1 MTNLLFTVQL
11 LLLQSAPGQV
21 PVNDFSPAVFFAF
34 LILGAVFL
42 MLLGI
47 GVAVGIF
54 MLLLVVA
61 GLSFGLL
68 SASVLVGYLNK
79 SVATGFRTFVLIVS
93 SLLGVPVGIF
103 SVVVL
108 QSLQNQPLNFQEIIV
123 PGGLVGSIGGFVTG
137 VLFMRLIMYL
147 KTRVESRYSL
157 H

>member
-1 MTNLLFTVQL
+1 
-11 LLLQSAPGQV
+11 
-21 PVNDFSPAVFFAF
+21 
-34 LILGAVFL
+34 

-54 MLLLVVA
+54 ILLLVVA

-93 SLLGVPVGIF
+93 SLLGVPVGIL
-103 SVVVL
+103 SVVVF

-137 VLFMRLIMYL
+137 VLLMRLIMYL